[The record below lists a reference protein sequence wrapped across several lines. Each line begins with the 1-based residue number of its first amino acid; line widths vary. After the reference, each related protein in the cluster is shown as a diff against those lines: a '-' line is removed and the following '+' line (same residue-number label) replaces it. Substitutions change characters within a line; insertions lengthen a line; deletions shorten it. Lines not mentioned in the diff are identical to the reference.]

1 MLTISKKY
9 FGEKHLEDATEVTN
23 KYFGKKESEECNDD
37 NPDEKMELTDNDKM
51 QNENQTNGSE
61 LDCEEEFEQ
70 KNEDPATAVSID
82 VTKALLLLGVNCWSN
97 LEPGKLEL

>member
-9 FGEKHLEDATEVTN
+9 FGEKNLEDATEVTN
-23 KYFGKKESEECNDD
+23 KYFGKKESNECKD
-37 NPDEKMELTDNDKM
+37 NNLDEKMELTDNDKM
-51 QNENQTNGSE
+51 QDENETNCSE
-61 LDCEEEFEQ
+61 FGCEEELEQ

-97 LEPGKLEL
+97 LEPGK

>member
-9 FGEKHLEDATEVTN
+9 FGEKNLDDATEVTN
-23 KYFGKKESEECNDD
+23 KYFGKKESNECKD
-37 NPDEKMELTDNDKM
+37 NNLDEKMELTDNDKM
-51 QNENQTNGSE
+51 QDENETNCSE
-61 LDCEEEFEQ
+61 FGCEEELEQ

-97 LEPGKLEL
+97 LEPGK

>member
-1 MLTISKKY
+1 MYLPFTDDLAQ
-9 FGEKHLEDATEVTN
+9 EKNARC
-23 KYFGKKESEECNDD
+23 KESYEQQEARLHK
-37 NPDEKMELTDNDKM
+37 NPS
-51 QNENQTNGSE
+51 NQE

-97 LEPGKLEL
+97 LEPGK